1 MTLEVSSQRAAY
13 FIKWSVIS
21 SWKFSILS
29 FNIRPHW
36 WLSCN
41 SAVWHGHCAG
51 VLGDGSIVRKSDG
64 VMVESIPLDKRPPAA
79 TCTFRATWHLRR
91 SLLECPLLKCHRTT
105 GCWAVTHAGL
115 PNQVVYANWV
125 CLSSAVK
132 GPGSALLH
140 KQNSCTWEC
149 QLPPACPS
157 GRPAFDG
164 QIGINLGKMGA
175 SVEVTLSLHFKK
187 GETEVPVA
195 WRTGAVGRLDC
206 SPIAP
211 HAILHKL
218 QKALMKTSGGFRSEA
233 DTQKM
238 SFPPPFLS
246 LPFCWAT

>member
-1 MTLEVSSQRAAY
+1 
-13 FIKWSVIS
+13 
-21 SWKFSILS
+21 
-29 FNIRPHW
+29 
-36 WLSCN
+36 
-41 SAVWHGHCAG
+41 
-51 VLGDGSIVRKSDG
+51 
-64 VMVESIPLDKRPPAA
+64 MVESIPLDKRPPAA
-79 TCTFRATWHLRR
+79 TCTFQATWHLRR

-175 SVEVTLSLHFKK
+175 SVEVTLCHYTSKSERERCLWH
-187 GETEVPVA
+187 GEQEQWAGLIVPPLPRTPFCISCKRRWWKQVA
-195 WRTGAVGRLDC
+195 VSGRKQT
-206 SPIAP
+206 PRKWA
-211 HAILHKL
+211 
-218 QKALMKTSGGFRSEA
+218 F
-233 DTQKM
+233 
-238 SFPPPFLS
+238 FPPFSPYPSAGPHNSEEPSCGNVIVWWRWSKQCDRML
-246 LPFCWAT
+246 